1 MQHAVAAHVYKYG
14 ANGYQSVGQLGV
26 AVLGTAST
34 KKYKVLAYDAKKTP
48 VASAT
53 MHANFSFTP
62 AANNYA
68 SFYDDAQQ
76 VRAPSLTF
84 PRQAHFLHRAHV
96 FPRAHFLH
104 RAAPRAS
111 TARPELAVPRAG
123 HSSKR
128 GRLIDL
134 LDIAPC

>member
-1 MQHAVAAHVYKYG
+1 VQHAVAAHVYKYG

-48 VASAT
+48 VATAT
-53 MHANFSFTP
+53 MHPNFSFTP

-76 VRAPSLTF
+76 VCVCVLCVCVCVCVCVRDSCILAPLLL
-84 PRQAHFLHRAHV
+84 AHL
-96 FPRAHFLH
+96 L
-104 RAAPRAS
+104 AS
-111 TARPELAVPRAG
+111 VALSR
-123 HSSKR
+123 
-128 GRLIDL
+128 
-134 LDIAPC
+134 